1 MLDVLRSSLRAFR
14 SFFRSQRDLALE
26 NLALRHQLAVLHRSA
41 SKPRP
46 KPVDRA
52 LWAWLSRH
60 WSNWRDGLLIF
71 KPATVVRWHRAG
83 FRRYWAARS
92 GRRPIGRPAI
102 DAEVQQLVVRMSR
115 ANPLW
120 EAPRINGELAKLGI
134 DVAEATVA
142 TYMVKRLKLSSP
154 SWQSCLDNHVRD
166 LVSIDFFTVPTATFR
181 VLFGFVV
188 LAHDR
193 RRVLH
198 VGVTEQPSAEWTARQ
213 LVDTFPYETAPR
225 YLVRDR
231 DRVSG
236 LHFRT
241 TMKSMGIAE
250 VITAARSPWQNPF
263 AERWIGSLRRECLD
277 HLIVLDEDH
286 LRRILRSYVHYYNA
300 SRTHLSLA
308 KDAPDPR
315 SVQFRN
321 MGKVIEFPEV
331 GGLHHRY
338 ERRAA

>member
-102 DAEVQQLVVRMSR
+102 DAEVQL
-115 ANPLW
+115 
-120 EAPRINGELAKLGI
+120 

-142 TYMVKRLKLSSP
+142 KYMVKRGKPPSP
-154 SWQSCLDNHVRD
+154 SWQSFLDNHVRD

-231 DRVSG
+231 DRVYG